1 MVRPSLAR
9 IGAPGDGYATDRD
22 SYWGSGF
29 FIAPGWLLTCA
40 HVVGKG
46 GAAVC
51 RGESALSVTWQER
64 TAVGAWEPR
73 SGTGTAVVVV
83 PRPEGAGPARD
94 PWPFPDLALVRVT
107 GADQVRCLWLG
118 DREAGPRTSLGLYGW
133 SVQTGE
139 LGIRHGTGELAGSD
153 ARALLLAGSLPI
165 GGLSGGPVLDL
176 RQGAVIGVIKG
187 RRREEG
193 VAVPVTALYELL
205 DSREAGRVVREVL
218 RAHDLHHA
226 SLLGTASPYPD
237 WTAFQAALSGPAT
250 SVSGITAELRTRLYG
265 HLAHLPPPAGAGEV
279 VHLVEDVK
287 EQVRG
292 ERLRSLVL
300 RNVRTWREG
309 AGLLHGLRTLEPGGG
324 GTLVDL
330 DAVLLYAARVARRTD
345 RECAGKVDA
354 ERLRAFTDW
363 IAAQA
368 VGHSHWAVGEAI
380 RALLEGADGAERAD
394 CAPTSPGD
402 PPSGMLPDGRPNG
415 TPVPPDRAPTST
427 GAPTPNGPPTPRGA
441 PVCNGAPTPNG
452 APVLNGTSGVLP
464 QGGTAEVPPPA
475 ESLDALS
482 AVGSVEA
489 PPPTECAGTPS
500 PTEPPLPT
508 GHASTS
514 TAPAPTALESTA
526 PAEAPVGAPEPAPSP
541 AADRSRA
548 AQSAGVPSY
557 GTGTGVPPSGTR
569 TDVPPFGL
577 RTGVSTSGTRTD
589 VLVKVGPATYGRHP
603 WSVQLIYDGQ
613 DVTPVAGDDRGA
625 RAEELAGALRE
636 PLARALSQGDHGEH
650 LAAIEVFLPRKLFDL
665 PVDDWQLLP
674 GAPDDGWG
682 AGGGWGGEDD
692 EDDED
697 DDFVDERALPLG
709 MRRTVVVRDVR
720 RNGLPPSPEWRRR
733 WKGVL
738 RGPLAH
744 GTLHGRPPADGHPPG
759 APAGGKY
766 PYYGDLSAMSDASVP
781 VYCGPVGSGE
791 GYAAM
796 RDALRSGHSVVLWRR
811 DRHDHGECGDFHQ
824 QAAGLLGF
832 AGHADGLHGPVRDL
846 RIRLA
851 DPDTARAN
859 GLRGKIAVLF
869 DPPDRPPY
877 GTESMRPPPLA
888 SPGG

>member
-1 MVRPSLAR
+1 MSAFDEMVRPSLAR

-22 SYWGSGF
+22 AYWGSGF

-64 TAVGAWEPR
+64 TAAGAWEPR
-73 SGTGTAVVVV
+73 GGTGTAAVVV

-94 PWPFPDLALVRVT
+94 PWPFPDLALVKVT
-107 GADQVRCLWLG
+107 GADEVRCLWLG
-118 DREAGPRTSLGLYGW
+118 DREAGPRTPLGLYGW

-176 RQGAVIGVIKG
+176 RHGSVIGVIKG

-226 SLLGTASPYPD
+226 SLLDTPSPYPG
-237 WTAFQAALSGPAT
+237 WTAVQAALHSP
-250 SVSGITAELRTRLYG
+250 SVSGITAESRTRLYG
-265 HLAHLPPPAGAGEV
+265 HLAQLPPPAGAGEV

-292 ERLRSLVL
+292 ERLPSLVL

-330 DAVLLYAARVARRTD
+330 DAVLLYAARVVRRTL
-345 RECAGKVDA
+345 REHAGEVDA
-354 ERLRAFTDW
+354 ERLRAFTGW
-363 IAAQA
+363 IAGQA
-368 VGHSHWAVGEAI
+368 AGHRHWAVGEAI
-380 RALLEGADGAERAD
+380 RALLEGTDGAERGDGAERAD
-394 CAPTSPGD
+394 GAEWTGREERGD
-402 PPSGMLPDGRPNG
+402 
-415 TPVPPDRAPTST
+415 
-427 GAPTPNGPPTPRGA
+427 GPPTPPGGLLGGPPGGRPDGA
-441 PVCNGAPTPNG
+441 PAPNG
-452 APVLNGTSGVLP
+452 AVDVLSR
-464 QGGTAEVPPPA
+464 GGAADVPSPAGPP
-475 ESLDALS
+475 DALS
-482 AVGSVEA
+482 AIGAAEA
-489 PPPTECAGTPS
+489 PSPAEYAGATSPPGPTTARPPAGA
-500 PTEPPLPT
+500 PPAP
-508 GHASTS
+508 
-514 TAPAPTALESTA
+514 TAPAPTAPGGPPATA
-526 PAEAPVGAPEPAPSP
+526 TSEPSP
-541 AADRSRA
+541 APGGATSEQWPAQGAAISQPSPAPGAAASRPSSTPDIAAPAIAAPDPSPPPPAPEWSRA
-548 AQSAGVPSY
+548 VQPDRVAS
-557 GTGTGVPPSGTR
+557 
-569 TDVPPFGL
+569 
-577 RTGVSTSGTRTD
+577 SGTRTD
-589 VLVKVGPATYGRHP
+589 VLVRVGPATYGRHP
-603 WSVQLIYDGQ
+603 WSVQLIYDGR
-613 DVTPVAGDDRGA
+613 DVTPVDGDDRGV
-625 RAEELAGALRE
+625 RAEELAGVLRE
-636 PLARALSQGDHGEH
+636 PLARALNQGDHGEH

-674 GAPDDGWG
+674 DAPDDVW
-682 AGGGWGGEDD
+682 AG

-697 DDFVDERALPLG
+697 DDFVDERAMPLG
-709 MRRTVVVRDVR
+709 MRRTVVVRDIR
-720 RNGLPPSPEWRRR
+720 RNGPPPSPEWRRR

-738 RGPLAH
+738 RGPLTH
-744 GTLHGRPPADGHPPG
+744 GTLHGRPPAEGHPPG

-766 PYYGDLSAMSDASVP
+766 PYYGALSALSDASVP

-796 RDALRSGHSVVLWRR
+796 RDALRSGHAVVLWRR
-811 DRHDHGECGDFHQ
+811 DRHDHAECGDFHQ
-824 QAAGLLGF
+824 QAATLLGL

-851 DPDTARAN
+851 DPDTARAH

-877 GTESMRPPPLA
+877 GTETMRPPPLA
-888 SPGG
+888 APGG

>member
-1 MVRPSLAR
+1 MSAFDEMVRPSLAR

-51 RGESALSVTWQER
+51 RGNSALSVTWQER
-64 TAVGAWEPR
+64 TAAGAWEPR
-73 SGTGTAVVVV
+73 SGTGTAVVVA
-83 PRPEGAGPARD
+83 PRPEGAEPARD
-94 PWPFPDLALVRVT
+94 PWPFPDLALVRVA
-107 GADQVRCLWLG
+107 GADDVRCLWLG
-118 DREAGPRTSLGLYGW
+118 DREAGPRTPLGLYGW

-176 RQGAVIGVIKG
+176 RHGSVIGVIKG

-205 DSREAGRVVREVL
+205 DVREAARTVQEVL

-226 SLLGTASPYPD
+226 RLLDTPSPYPD
-237 WTAFQAALSGPAT
+237 WTAFQAALPGHGPAA
-250 SVSGITAELRTRLYG
+250 SGITAELRTRLHG

-287 EQVRG
+287 AQVRG
-292 ERLRSLVL
+292 ERLPSLVL

-309 AGLLHGLRTLEPGGG
+309 AALLHGLRTLDPGGG

-330 DAVLLYAARVARRTD
+330 DAVLLYAARVARRA
-345 RECAGKVDA
+345 RERAGEVDEA
-354 ERLRAFTDW
+354 RLREFTAW
-363 IAAQA
+363 IAGQA
-368 VGHSHWAVGEAI
+368 AGHRHWAVGEAI
-380 RALLEGADGAERAD
+380 RALLEGAEGVDGPA
-394 CAPTSPGD
+394 D
-402 PPSGMLPDGRPNG
+402 PPGGPGGVSHGVPVANGAVVTASQIPSTEGGVGEAPPVAGPLAHVG
-415 TPVPPDRAPTST
+415 TPLPAEVVPAPADPVEALTLT
-427 GAPTPNGPPTPRGA
+427 VPEPTPR
-441 PVCNGAPTPNG
+441 T
-452 APVLNGTSGVLP
+452 L
-464 QGGTAEVPPPA
+464 
-475 ESLDALS
+475 
-482 AVGSVEA
+482 
-489 PPPTECAGTPS
+489 
-500 PTEPPLPT
+500 
-508 GHASTS
+508 
-514 TAPAPTALESTA
+514 
-526 PAEAPVGAPEPAPSP
+526 PVGMPS
-541 AADRSRA
+541 
-548 AQSAGVPSY
+548 
-557 GTGTGVPPSGTR
+557 
-569 TDVPPFGL
+569 
-577 RTGVSTSGTRTD
+577 SGTRTD
-589 VLVKVGPATYGRHP
+589 VLVRVGPAAYGRHP
-603 WSVQLIYDGQ
+603 WSVQLIYDGR
-613 DVTPVAGDDRGA
+613 DVTPVDGDDRGVP
-625 RAEELAGALRE
+625 AEELAQVLRE
-636 PLARALSQGDHGEH
+636 PLAQALSQGDHGEQ

-674 GAPDDGWG
+674 GPAGTE
-682 AGGGWGGEDD
+682 AGG
-692 EDDED
+692 DDED
-697 DDFVDERALPLG
+697 DDFVDARALPLG
-709 MRRTVVVRDVR
+709 MRRTVVIREVR
-720 RNGLPPSPEWRRR
+720 RNGLPPAPEWRRR

-744 GTLHGRPPADGHPPG
+744 ATLHGRPAAEGHPPG
-759 APAGGKY
+759 AVAGGKY
-766 PYYGDLSAMSDASVP
+766 PYYGALSAMGDASVP

-811 DRHDHGECGDFHQ
+811 DRHDHDECGDFHR
-824 QAAGLLGF
+824 QAAAVLGF

-851 DPDTARAN
+851 DPDTARAQ

-869 DPPDRPPY
+869 DPPDRSPY

-888 SPGG
+888 APGG

>member
-1 MVRPSLAR
+1 MSAFGEMVRPSLAR

-64 TAVGAWEPR
+64 TADGAWEPR
-73 SGTGTAVVVV
+73 DGTGTAVVVA
-83 PRPEGAGPARD
+83 PRPEAGRPARD

-107 GADQVRCLWLG
+107 GTDKVRCLWLG
-118 DREAGPRTSLGLYGW
+118 DREAGPRTPLGLYGW

-139 LGIRHGTGELAGSD
+139 LGIRQGSGELAGSD
-153 ARALLLAGSLPI
+153 ARALLLTGILPI

-176 RQGAVIGVIKG
+176 RHGSVIGVIKG

-205 DSREAGRVVREVL
+205 DSREAGRAVREAL

-226 SLLGTASPYPD
+226 SLLDAPSPYPH
-237 WTAFQAALSGPAT
+237 WTAVQATLPGHAP
-250 SVSGITAELRTRLYG
+250 SVSGITTELRTRLYG

-292 ERLRSLVL
+292 ERLPSLVL
-300 RNVRTWREG
+300 PNVRTWREG
-309 AGLLHGLRTLEPGGG
+309 AALLYGLRMLDPGGGG

-330 DAVLLYAARVARRTD
+330 DAVLLYAARVARKAA
-345 RECAGKVDA
+345 REHAGEVA
-354 ERLRAFTDW
+354 EGRLRAFTAW
-363 IAAQA
+363 IAGQA
-368 VGHSHWAVGEAI
+368 AGHRHWAVGEAI
-380 RALLEGADGAERAD
+380 RALLEGAEGAEGAARAD
-394 CAPTSPGD
+394 GSTTAATGW
-402 PPSGMLPDGRPNG
+402 PSGGPSDSQSGSRPGGPPDSRPGGPSNG
-415 TPVPPDRAPTST
+415 VPVANGAVVTPAQAIPAQSGAVDVPTPVGALDAPSALEAPST
-427 GAPTPNGPPTPRGA
+427 VECP
-441 PVCNGAPTPNG
+441 
-452 APVLNGTSGVLP
+452 
-464 QGGTAEVPPPA
+464 GTA
-475 ESLDALS
+475 
-482 AVGSVEA
+482 
-489 PPPTECAGTPS
+489 T
-500 PTEPPLPT
+500 PTEPGAAPLPAGSAET
-508 GHASTS
+508 AEWGRATQPQV
-514 TAPAPTALESTA
+514 TAPSLLT
-526 PAEAPVGAPEPAPSP
+526 PS
-541 AADRSRA
+541 AD
-548 AQSAGVPSY
+548 
-557 GTGTGVPPSGTR
+557 
-569 TDVPPFGL
+569 
-577 RTGVSTSGTRTD
+577 TRTD

-603 WSVQLIYDGQ
+603 WSVQLIYGGQ
-613 DVTPVAGDDRGA
+613 DVTPVAGDDRGV
-625 RAEELAGALRE
+625 RAEELARVLRE
-636 PLARALSQGDHGEH
+636 PLAKALNVGDHGEH

-674 GAPDDGWG
+674 DPRA
-682 AGGGWGGEDD
+682 ATTD

-744 GTLHGRPPADGHPPG
+744 GTLHGRPAAEGHPPG
-759 APAGGKY
+759 VRAGGRF
-766 PYYGDLSAMSDASVP
+766 PYYGALSAMSDASVP

-811 DRHDHGECGDFHQ
+811 DLHDHDECGDFHR
-824 QAAGLLGF
+824 QAADLLGL

-851 DPDTARAN
+851 DPDTARAQ

-869 DPPDRPPY
+869 DPPPDRPPY

-888 SPGG
+888 APGG

>member
-29 FIAPGWLLTCA
+29 FVAPGWLLTCA

-51 RGESALSVTWQER
+51 RGESPLSVTWQER
-64 TAVGAWEPR
+64 TAVGAWEPC

-83 PRPEGAGPARD
+83 PRPDGAGQARD

-107 GADQVRCLWLG
+107 GADDVRCLWLG
-118 DREAGPRTSLGLYGW
+118 DREAGPRSPLGLYGW

-139 LGIRHGTGELAGSD
+139 LGIREATGELAGSD

-176 RQGAVIGVIKG
+176 RHGSVIGVIKG

-218 RAHDLHHA
+218 RAHELHHA
-226 SLLGTASPYPD
+226 GLLGRPSPYPD
-237 WTAFQAALSGPAT
+237 WTAFQAALPGHAPE
-250 SVSGITAELRTRLYG
+250 VSGITAELRTRLYG
-265 HLAHLPPPAGAGEV
+265 HLAQLPPPAGAGEV

-309 AGLLHGLRTLEPGGG
+309 AALLYGLRTLDAGGG

-330 DAVLLYAARVARRTD
+330 DAVLLYAARVARRAG
-345 RECAGKVDA
+345 RERPGGVD
-354 ERLRAFTDW
+354 EGRLRAFGEW
-363 IAAQA
+363 IAGQA
-368 VGHSHWAVGEAI
+368 ADHRHWAVGDAI
-380 RALLEGADGAERAD
+380 RALLDGAGGGPGGVPSQGAAVEVP
-394 CAPTSPGD
+394 APAEYA
-402 PPSGMLPDGRPNG
+402 G
-415 TPVPPDRAPTST
+415 TPRPAGFAGAPLPAGGGPATAVPAPGAVPAGNGPGRAPEWD
-427 GAPTPNGPPTPRGA
+427 RGA
-441 PVCNGAPTPNG
+441 PPVVTP
-452 APVLNGTSGVLP
+452 S
-464 QGGTAEVPPPA
+464 
-475 ESLDALS
+475 S
-482 AVGSVEA
+482 
-489 PPPTECAGTPS
+489 GTP
-500 PTEPPLPT
+500 
-508 GHASTS
+508 
-514 TAPAPTALESTA
+514 
-526 PAEAPVGAPEPAPSP
+526 
-541 AADRSRA
+541 
-548 AQSAGVPSY
+548 
-557 GTGTGVPPSGTR
+557 
-569 TDVPPFGL
+569 
-577 RTGVSTSGTRTD
+577 TD

-613 DVTPVAGDDRGA
+613 DVTPVDGDDRGA
-625 RAEELAGALRE
+625 RPEELARVLRE
-636 PLARALSQGDHGEH
+636 PVARALSQGDHGEH

-665 PVDDWQLLP
+665 PVDEWQLLSAP
-674 GAPDDGWG
+674 GADAFGPPSGTPDHGDEDTHRGENGYG
-682 AGGGWGGEDD
+682 AEDAYSG

-709 MRRTVVVRDVR
+709 IRRTVVVRDVR

-733 WKGVL
+733 WKGVQ
-738 RGPLAH
+738 RGPLEP
-744 GTLHGRPPADGHPPG
+744 GTLHGRPPGECR
-759 APAGGKY
+759 PAGPRTGGKY
-766 PYYGDLSAMSDASVP
+766 PYYGALSAMGDATVP
-781 VYCGPVGSGE
+781 LYCGPVGSGE

-796 RDALRSGHSVVLWRR
+796 RDALRAGHPLVLWRR
-811 DRHDHGECGDFHQ
+811 DGHDPAECLDFHH
-824 QAAGLLGF
+824 QAAALLGL
-832 AGHADGLHGPVRDL
+832 AAHADGLHGPVRDL

-851 DPDTARAN
+851 DPDTARAH

-877 GTESMRPPPLA
+877 GTETMRPPPLA
-888 SPGG
+888 APGG

>member
-64 TAVGAWEPR
+64 TADGAWEPR
-73 SGTGTAVVVV
+73 GGTGTAVVVA
-83 PRPEGAGPARD
+83 PRPEAGRPARD

-107 GADQVRCLWLG
+107 GADEVHCLWLG
-118 DREAGPRTSLGLYGW
+118 DREAGPRSPLGLYGW
-133 SVQTGE
+133 SVRTGE
-139 LGIRHGTGELAGSD
+139 LGIRQGSGELAGSD
-153 ARALLLAGSLPI
+153 ARALLLTGILPI

-176 RQGAVIGVIKG
+176 RHGSVIGVIKG

-205 DSREAGRVVREVL
+205 DSREAGRAVREVL

-226 SLLGTASPYPD
+226 SLLGVPSPYPH
-237 WTAFQAALSGPAT
+237 WTAVHAT
-250 SVSGITAELRTRLYG
+250 LPGHAPPVSGITTELRTRLYG
-265 HLAHLPPPAGAGEV
+265 HLAHLPPPAGTGEV

-292 ERLRSLVL
+292 ERLPSLVL

-309 AGLLHGLRTLEPGGG
+309 AALLYGLRTLDPGGG

-330 DAVLLYAARVARRTD
+330 DAVLLYAARVARRAA
-345 RECAGKVDA
+345 REHAGEVEA
-354 ERLRAFTDW
+354 GRLRAFTEW
-363 IAAQA
+363 IAGQA
-368 VGHSHWAVGEAI
+368 AGHRHWAVGEAI
-380 RALLEGADGAERAD
+380 RALLESAEGAERAGGS
-394 CAPTSPGD
+394 ATAATGG
-402 PPSGMLPDGRPNG
+402 PSGSRPG
-415 TPVPPDRAPTST
+415 GMTGGPSGAVPVS
-427 GAPTPNGPPTPRGA
+427 
-441 PVCNGAPTPNG
+441 NGAVVTP
-452 APVLNGTSGVLP
+452 AQASAAQSPAVD
-464 QGGTAEVPPPA
+464 VP
-475 ESLDALS
+475 
-482 AVGSVEA
+482 
-489 PPPTECAGTPS
+489 
-500 PTEPPLPT
+500 
-508 GHASTS
+508 
-514 TAPAPTALESTA
+514 
-526 PAEAPVGAPEPAPSP
+526 APVGAVEAPSTLEAPSTVEFLGTPSATESGTAPLTAGPTGTTDWSRATRPAFTTPSLPAPSP
-541 AADRSRA
+541 D
-548 AQSAGVPSY
+548 
-557 GTGTGVPPSGTR
+557 
-569 TDVPPFGL
+569 
-577 RTGVSTSGTRTD
+577 TRTD

-603 WSVQLIYDGQ
+603 WSVQLIYGGQ
-613 DVTPVAGDDRGA
+613 DVTPVDGDDRGV
-625 RAEELAGALRE
+625 RAEELARVLRE
-636 PLARALSQGDHGEH
+636 PLAKALNQGDHGEH

-674 GAPDDGWG
+674 GLRAAPT
-682 AGGGWGGEDD
+682 D

-744 GTLHGRPPADGHPPG
+744 GTLHGRPVAEGHPPG
-759 APAGGKY
+759 ARAGGRF
-766 PYYGDLSAMSDASVP
+766 PYYGALSAMSDASVP

-811 DRHDHGECGDFHQ
+811 DLHDHEECGDFHR
-824 QAAGLLGF
+824 QAADLLGL

-851 DPDTARAN
+851 DPDTARAH

-869 DPPDRPPY
+869 DPPPDRPPY

-888 SPGG
+888 APGG

>member
-1 MVRPSLAR
+1 MSAFDEMVRPSLAR

-51 RGESALSVTWQER
+51 RGQSALSVTWQER
-64 TAVGAWEPR
+64 TADGAWEPR
-73 SGTGTAVVVV
+73 GGTGTAVVVA
-83 PRPEGAGPARD
+83 PRPEAGRPARD

-107 GADQVRCLWLG
+107 GADEVRCLWLG
-118 DREAGPRTSLGLYGW
+118 DREAGPRTPLGLYGW

-139 LGIRHGTGELAGSD
+139 LGIRQGSGELAGSD
-153 ARALLLAGSLPI
+153 ARALLLTGILPV
-165 GGLSGGPVLDL
+165 GGLSGGPALDL
-176 RQGAVIGVIKG
+176 RHGSVIGVIKG

-205 DSREAGRVVREVL
+205 DSREAGRAVREVL

-226 SLLGTASPYPD
+226 SLLGASSPYPH
-237 WTAFQAALSGPAT
+237 WTAVQATLPGHTS
-250 SVSGITAELRTRLYG
+250 SVSGISTELRTRLYG

-292 ERLRSLVL
+292 ERLPSLVL

-309 AGLLHGLRTLEPGGG
+309 AALLYGLRTLDPGGG

-330 DAVLLYAARVARRTD
+330 DAVLLYAARVARKAA
-345 RECAGKVDA
+345 REHAGEVEA
-354 ERLRAFTDW
+354 GRLRAFTEW
-363 IAAQA
+363 IAGQA
-368 VGHSHWAVGEAI
+368 AGHRHWAVGEAI
-380 RALLEGADGAERAD
+380 RALLEGAEAAGPADG
-394 CAPTSPGD
+394 PTPAVPGGL
-402 PPSGMLPDGRPNG
+402 SGGRPDGPYG
-415 TPVPPDRAPTST
+415 S
-427 GAPTPNGPPTPRGA
+427 GLGGPPGSQPDGMSGGRSGSPSNGV
-441 PVCNGAPTPNG
+441 PVPNG
-452 APVLNGTSGVLP
+452 AVVAPAQAIPAQSGAVDVPTPVGALEAPSVPEALSVLEAP
-464 QGGTAEVPPPA
+464 SALEAPSTVECLGAPSSTGPGAAPLPAGSAHPPA
-475 ESLDALS
+475 GGRAIQPHATVPSL
-482 AVGSVEA
+482 
-489 PPPTECAGTPS
+489 PTPS
-500 PTEPPLPT
+500 P
-508 GHASTS
+508 
-514 TAPAPTALESTA
+514 
-526 PAEAPVGAPEPAPSP
+526 
-541 AADRSRA
+541 
-548 AQSAGVPSY
+548 
-557 GTGTGVPPSGTR
+557 
-569 TDVPPFGL
+569 
-577 RTGVSTSGTRTD
+577 GTRTD

-603 WSVQLIYDGQ
+603 WSVQLIYGGQ
-613 DVTPVAGDDRGA
+613 DVTPVDGDDRGV
-625 RAEELAGALRE
+625 RAEELARVLRE
-636 PLARALSQGDHGEH
+636 PLATALNQGDHGEH

-674 GAPDDGWG
+674 DPSPTTA
-682 AGGGWGGEDD
+682 ATATTAFDD
-692 EDDED
+692 ENHEGDEGDEYDED

-744 GTLHGRPPADGHPPG
+744 GTLNGRPAAEGHPPG
-759 APAGGKY
+759 ARAGGRF
-766 PYYGDLSAMSDASVP
+766 PYYGALSAMSDASVP

-796 RDALRSGHSVVLWRR
+796 RDALRSGHAVVLWRR
-811 DRHDHGECGDFHQ
+811 DQHDHDECGDFHR
-824 QAAGLLGF
+824 QAADLLGL

-851 DPDTARAN
+851 DPDTARAH

-869 DPPDRPPY
+869 DPPPDRTPY

-888 SPGG
+888 APGG

>member
-1 MVRPSLAR
+1 MSAFDEMVRPSLAR
-9 IGAPGDGYATDRD
+9 IGAWGDGYATDRD
-22 SYWGSGF
+22 AYWGSGF
-29 FIAPGWLLTCA
+29 FVAPGWLLTCA

-64 TAVGAWEPR
+64 TADGAWEPR
-73 SGTGTAVVVV
+73 GGTGTAVVVA
-83 PRPEGAGPARD
+83 PRPETGRPARD

-107 GADQVRCLWLG
+107 GADEVRCLWLG
-118 DREAGPRTSLGLYGW
+118 DREAGPLTPLGLYGW

-139 LGIRHGTGELAGSD
+139 LGIRQGSGELAGSD
-153 ARALLLAGSLPI
+153 ARALLLTGILPI

-176 RQGAVIGVIKG
+176 RHGSVIGVIKG

-205 DSREAGRVVREVL
+205 DSREAGRAVREVL

-226 SLLGTASPYPD
+226 GLLGTPSPYPH
-237 WTAFQAALSGPAT
+237 WTAVQAALPGHAP
-250 SVSGITAELRTRLYG
+250 SVSGITTELRTRLYG

-292 ERLRSLVL
+292 ERLPSLVL

-309 AGLLHGLRTLEPGGG
+309 AALLHGLRMLDPAGGG

-330 DAVLLYAARVARRTD
+330 DAVLLYAARVARKTA
-345 RECAGKVDA
+345 REHAGEVEA
-354 ERLRAFTDW
+354 ERLRAFTAW
-363 IAAQA
+363 IAGQA
-368 VGHSHWAVGEAI
+368 AGHRHWAVGEAI
-380 RALLEGADGAERAD
+380 RALLEGAEGAVRAGGPSDAVPVFDGTAVTAAQAVAAQGGAVD
-394 CAPTSPGD
+394 VP
-402 PPSGMLPDGRPNG
+402 
-415 TPVPPDRAPTST
+415 TPV
-427 GAPTPNGPPTPRGA
+427 GA
-441 PVCNGAPTPNG
+441 
-452 APVLNGTSGVLP
+452 
-464 QGGTAEVPPPA
+464 AEAPPA
-475 ESLDALS
+475 AETPS
-482 AVGSVEA
+482 AVEA
-489 PPPTECAGTPS
+489 PPALEALSAAEAPSAPERLGTPS
-500 PTEPPLPT
+500 PTEPGTASLATGSVHPPGG
-508 GHASTS
+508 GHAVQPRVTVPS
-514 TAPAPTALESTA
+514 LL
-526 PAEAPVGAPEPAPSP
+526 APSP
-541 AADRSRA
+541 D
-548 AQSAGVPSY
+548 
-557 GTGTGVPPSGTR
+557 
-569 TDVPPFGL
+569 
-577 RTGVSTSGTRTD
+577 TRTD
-589 VLVKVGPATYGRHP
+589 VLVTVGPATYGRHP
-603 WSVQLIYDGQ
+603 WSVQLIYGGQ
-613 DVTPVAGDDRGA
+613 DVTPVEGDDRGV
-625 RAEELAGALRE
+625 RAEELAQVLRE
-636 PLARALSQGDHGEH
+636 PLAKALNQGDHGEH

-674 GAPDDGWG
+674 DPCATPGD
-682 AGGGWGGEDD
+682 EDD

-697 DDFVDERALPLG
+697 DDYVDERALPLG

-744 GTLHGRPPADGHPPG
+744 GTLHGRPAAEGHPPG
-759 APAGGKY
+759 VRAGGRF
-766 PYYGDLSAMSDASVP
+766 PYYGALSAMSDASVP

-811 DRHDHGECGDFHQ
+811 DLHDHDECGDFHR
-824 QAAGLLGF
+824 QAADLLGL

-851 DPDTARAN
+851 DPDTARAH

-869 DPPDRPPY
+869 DPPPDRPPY

-888 SPGG
+888 APGG

>member
-1 MVRPSLAR
+1 MSAFDEMVRPSLAR

-51 RGESALSVTWQER
+51 RGQSALSVTWQER
-64 TAVGAWEPR
+64 TADGAWEPR
-73 SGTGTAVVVV
+73 GGTGTAVVVA
-83 PRPEGAGPARD
+83 PRPEAGRPARD

-107 GADQVRCLWLG
+107 GADEVRCLWLG
-118 DREAGPRTSLGLYGW
+118 DREAGPRTPLGLYGW

-139 LGIRHGTGELAGSD
+139 LGIRQGSGELAGSD
-153 ARALLLAGSLPI
+153 ARALLLTGILPI

-176 RQGAVIGVIKG
+176 RHGSVIGVIKG

-205 DSREAGRVVREVL
+205 DSREAGRAVREVL

-226 SLLGTASPYPD
+226 SLLGAPTPYPH
-237 WTAFQAALSGPAT
+237 WTAVQATLPGHAP
-250 SVSGITAELRTRLYG
+250 SVSGISTELRTRLHG

-292 ERLRSLVL
+292 ERLPSLVL
-300 RNVRTWREG
+300 PNVRTWREG
-309 AGLLHGLRTLEPGGG
+309 AALLYGLRMLDPGGG

-330 DAVLLYAARVARRTD
+330 DAVLLYAARVARKAARD
-345 RECAGKVDA
+345 HAGEVEA
-354 ERLRAFTDW
+354 GRLRAFTEW
-363 IAAQA
+363 IAGQA
-368 VGHSHWAVGEAI
+368 AGHRHWAVGEAI
-380 RALLEGADGAERAD
+380 RALLEGADGAGRAD
-394 CAPTSPGD
+394 GPTAADADALAGGRPGG
-402 PPSGMLPDGRPNG
+402 PSGSQSGGLLGGPSNSGSGDLPGPQPSDLPARPSNG
-415 TPVPPDRAPTST
+415 VPV
-427 GAPTPNGPPTPRGA
+427 
-441 PVCNGAPTPNG
+441 PNG
-452 APVLNGTSGVLP
+452 AVVAPAQAVPAQSAAVDLPTPVGALEAPS
-464 QGGTAEVPPPA
+464 VPEAPSA
-475 ESLDALS
+475 LDAPS
-482 AVGSVEA
+482 TVE
-489 PPPTECAGTPS
+489 CLGTPS
-500 PTEPPLPT
+500 PTEPGTAPLPV
-508 GHASTS
+508 GSAHPSEAGRASRPHV
-514 TAPAPTALESTA
+514 TAPSL
-526 PAEAPVGAPEPAPSP
+526 
-541 AADRSRA
+541 
-548 AQSAGVPSY
+548 
-557 GTGTGVPPSGTR
+557 VPPSP
-569 TDVPPFGL
+569 D
-577 RTGVSTSGTRTD
+577 TRTD

-603 WSVQLIYDGQ
+603 WSVQLIYGGQ
-613 DVTPVAGDDRGA
+613 DVTPVAGDDRGVP
-625 RAEELAGALRE
+625 AEELTRVLRE
-636 PLARALSQGDHGEH
+636 PLARALNQGDHGEH

-665 PVDDWQLLP
+665 PVDDWSLLP
-674 GAPDDGWG
+674 DLHSATTDQDVVDIMD
-682 AGGGWGGEDD
+682 GEDD
-692 EDDED
+692 EDEE

-733 WKGVL
+733 WKGVR

-744 GTLHGRPPADGHPPG
+744 GTLHGRPAAEGHPPG
-759 APAGGKY
+759 ARAGGRF
-766 PYYGDLSAMSDASVP
+766 PYYGALSAMSDASVP

-796 RDALRSGHSVVLWRR
+796 RDALRSGHAVVLWRR
-811 DRHDHGECGDFHQ
+811 DLHDHDECGDFHR
-824 QAAGLLGF
+824 QAADLLGL

-851 DPDTARAN
+851 DPDTAREH

-869 DPPDRPPY
+869 DPPPDRPPY

-888 SPGG
+888 APGG

>member
-1 MVRPSLAR
+1 MSAFDEMVRPSLAR

-22 SYWGSGF
+22 AYWGSGF
-29 FIAPGWLLTCA
+29 FIAPGWLVTCA

-51 RGESALSVTWQER
+51 RGDGALSVTWQER
-64 TAVGAWEPR
+64 TADGAWEPR
-73 SGTGTAVVVV
+73 GGTGTAAAVV
-83 PRPEGAGPARD
+83 PRPAAGGPPRD

-107 GADQVRCLWLG
+107 GADDVRCLWLG
-118 DREAGPRTSLGLYGW
+118 DREAGPGTPLGLYGW

-176 RQGAVIGVIKG
+176 RHGSVIGVIKG

-205 DSREAGRVVREVL
+205 DSREAGRVARTVL

-226 SLLGTASPYPD
+226 SLLGAPSPQPD
-237 WTAFQAALSGPAT
+237 WTAFQAALPGRAP

-265 HLAHLPPPAGAGEV
+265 HLAELPPPAGAGEV

-287 EQVRG
+287 AQVRG
-292 ERLRSLVL
+292 ERLRSLLL

-309 AGLLHGLRTLEPGGG
+309 AGLLYGLRTPAPGGG

-330 DAVLLYAARVARRTD
+330 DAVLLYAARVARKAA
-345 RECAGKVDA
+345 RERAGEVDA
-354 ERLRAFTDW
+354 ERLREFTDW
-363 IAAQA
+363 IAGQA
-368 VGHSHWAVGEAI
+368 AGHRHWAVGEAI
-380 RALLEGADGAERAD
+380 RALLEGADGRTVPPAAPAD
-394 CAPTSPGD
+394 DGPAPQAVRPDDRPVPPAVQPGD
-402 PPSGMLPDGRPNG
+402 RSALPSVQPGDRPASPAVPPDGPPVPPAVPADPPCPAGVPVTAYPSSGATVQAPPSAEAAVATPSPAAYVGTALPAGPPHPAG
-415 TPVPPDRAPTST
+415 LTPVPPTADHRIPVPALGRP
-427 GAPTPNGPPTPRGA
+427 AWPVPGP
-441 PVCNGAPTPNG
+441 
-452 APVLNGTSGVLP
+452 S
-464 QGGTAEVPPPA
+464 
-475 ESLDALS
+475 SDS
-482 AVGSVEA
+482 
-489 PPPTECAGTPS
+489 
-500 PTEPPLPT
+500 
-508 GHASTS
+508 
-514 TAPAPTALESTA
+514 
-526 PAEAPVGAPEPAPSP
+526 
-541 AADRSRA
+541 
-548 AQSAGVPSY
+548 
-557 GTGTGVPPSGTR
+557 
-569 TDVPPFGL
+569 
-577 RTGVSTSGTRTD
+577 RTD

-603 WSVQLIYDGQ
+603 WSVQLLYDGQ
-613 DVTPVAGDDRGA
+613 DITPVDGDDRGV
-625 RAEELAGALRE
+625 RAEELARVLRE

-674 GAPDDGWG
+674 GPDGTG
-682 AGGGWGGEDD
+682 AAGPTG

-709 MRRTVVVRDVR
+709 MRRTVVIRDVR
-720 RNGLPPSPEWRRR
+720 RNGLPPAPEWRRR
-733 WKGVL
+733 WTGV
-738 RGPLAH
+738 RNGPLAH
-744 GTLHGRPPADGHPPG
+744 GTLHGRAVADGHPPG
-759 APAGGKY
+759 SGAGGKY
-766 PYYGDLSAMSDASVP
+766 PYYGALSALDDASVP

-811 DRHDHGECGDFHQ
+811 DRHEPDECGDFHR
-824 QAAGLLGF
+824 QAAGLLGL

-851 DPDTARAN
+851 DPDTARAH

-877 GTESMRPPPLA
+877 ATENMRPPPLA
-888 SPGG
+888 APGG